1 LRVRGDGEAVPP
13 ARANTNHFGEQVMT
27 ALQVYGPFAD
37 AGFEDFVR
45 GFFQPARQLRR
56 AVAPIKV
63 DVTEKGDAYVVK
75 ADLPGVRKE
84 DIQVTIEANQVTIS
98 AEVKRESEQKDGE
111 RVVRSERY
119 VGAVS
124 RSFVLPVEI
133 DEAASNAR
141 YENGVLELTLT
152 KKAEAQA
159 RKLTI
164 Q

>member
-1 LRVRGDGEAVPP
+1 
-13 ARANTNHFGEQVMT
+13 MT

-45 GFFQPARQLRR
+45 GFFKPLRQVREG
-56 AVAPIKV
+56 AAPIKV
-63 DVTEKGDAYVVK
+63 DVVEKGDSYVVR
-75 ADLPGVRKE
+75 AELPGVRKD
-84 DIQVTIEANQVTIS
+84 DIEITLEGNQVTIA

-111 RVVRSERY
+111 RLVRSERY
-119 VGAVS
+119 FGAVY
-124 RSFVLPVEI
+124 RSFVLPVDI
-133 DEAASNAR
+133 DEAASNAK
-141 YENGVLELTLT
+141 YEDGVLELTLT

>member
-1 LRVRGDGEAVPP
+1 
-13 ARANTNHFGEQVMT
+13 MT

-45 GFFQPARQLRR
+45 GFFQPARHLRQ
-56 AVAPIKV
+56 AAAPIKV

-84 DIQVTIEANQVTIS
+84 DIQVTIEANHVTIS

-141 YENGVLELTLT
+141 YEDGVLELTLT

>member
-1 LRVRGDGEAVPP
+1 
-13 ARANTNHFGEQVMT
+13 MT

-45 GFFQPARQLRR
+45 GFFKPLRQAREG
-56 AVAPIKV
+56 AAPIKV
-63 DVTEKGDAYVVK
+63 DVVEKGDAYVVK
-75 ADLPGVRKE
+75 ADVPGVKKD
-84 DIQVTIEANQVTIS
+84 DIQVTIEGNQITIA
-98 AEVKRESEQKDGE
+98 AEVKRESEQKEGE
-111 RVVRSERY
+111 RLVRSERY
-119 VGAVS
+119 FGAVY

-133 DEAASNAR
+133 DEAASNAK
-141 YENGVLELTLT
+141 YEDGVLELTLA

>member
-1 LRVRGDGEAVPP
+1 
-13 ARANTNHFGEQVMT
+13 MT

-37 AGFEDFVR
+37 PGFDEFVR
-45 GFFQPARQLRR
+45 GFFKPLRHVR
-56 AVAPIKV
+56 EGAAPIKV
-63 DVTEKGDAYVVK
+63 DVVEKGDAYVVR
-75 ADLPGVRKE
+75 ADLPGVAKDGIE
-84 DIQVTIEANQVTIS
+84 VTIEGKQVTIA

-111 RVVRSERY
+111 RLVRSERY
-119 VGAVS
+119 AGAVY

-141 YENGVLELTLT
+141 YQDGVLELTLT
-152 KKAEAQA
+152 KRAELQA

>member
-1 LRVRGDGEAVPP
+1 
-13 ARANTNHFGEQVMT
+13 MT

-45 GFFQPARQLRR
+45 GFFKPLRAAREG
-56 AVAPIKV
+56 AAPVKV
-63 DVTEKGDAYVVK
+63 DVVEKPEAYVVK
-75 ADLPGVRKE
+75 ADLPGGKKE
-84 DIQVTIEANQVTIS
+84 EIEVKVEGNQVTIA
-98 AEVKRESEQKDGE
+98 AEVKRDSEQKDGE

-119 VGAVS
+119 FGNVY

-141 YENGVLELTLT
+141 YEDGVLTLT
-152 KKAEAQA
+152 LAKTVAQQP